1 MPIAYSIIPCAPI
14 RVCTGRLCMTMSCCS
29 RGMHA
34 HSTPQTQG
42 FLMSSK
48 SAPAQ
53 HFISSLV
60 FHSGRTAPSGWPL
73 ISNKYFELSSAT
85 FFTNTCYCLSHCY
98 SQDEWM
104 LSHVAFACRCLGA
117 LAMQDVQGY
126 REHVALVW
134 ELSALAVAA
143 TLYMAS
149 VAAVLIVM
157 ARHGRYSHTA

>member
-1 MPIAYSIIPCAPI
+1 MPIAYSILPCAPI

-29 RGMHA
+29 KGMHA

-42 FLMSSK
+42 F
-48 SAPAQ
+48 Q

-60 FHSGRTAPSGWPL
+60 FHSGRTASSKWPL
-73 ISNKYFELSSAT
+73 ISNKRFELSLAT
-85 FFTNTCYCLSHCY
+85 FPLNVSYYCLPHCY
-98 SQDEWM
+98 SQHEWVW
-104 LSHVAFACRCLGA
+104 SHVAFACRRLGGWWAA

-126 REHVALVW
+126 REHVTLVW

-149 VAAVLIVM
+149 VAAVLVVM
-157 ARHGRYSHTA
+157 ARHGRYSNTA

>member
-14 RVCTGRLCMTMSCCS
+14 RVCTCRLCMTMSCCS

-85 FFTNTCYCLSHCY
+85 FPLT
-98 SQDEWM
+98 
-104 LSHVAFACRCLGA
+104 
-117 LAMQDVQGY
+117 
-126 REHVALVW
+126 LVI
-134 ELSALAVAA
+134 VC
-143 TLYMAS
+143 
-149 VAAVLIVM
+149 LIVTVKM
-157 ARHGRYSHTA
+157 NGCCLMLHLLAGAWVGGGLHWPCRMFKATESMWPWFGSCQHLQLLLHSTWPVLLPS